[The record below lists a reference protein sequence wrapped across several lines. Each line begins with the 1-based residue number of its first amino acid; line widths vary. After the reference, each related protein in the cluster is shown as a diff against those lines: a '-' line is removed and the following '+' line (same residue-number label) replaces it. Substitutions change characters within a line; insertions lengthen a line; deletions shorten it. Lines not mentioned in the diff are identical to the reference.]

1 MYPYDMYKSIQNM
14 HPSQSPIPI
23 LSCSPS
29 NGVVFVSTLALC
41 ASGKGLCH
49 DCARGCHSTSIFFV
63 SCNLQITT
71 LPCPILSCRGVEL
84 GSFVQVFPYPVGSR
98 KTYNAAPN
106 LTRVR

>member
-1 MYPYDMYKSIQNM
+1 MGMCNS
-14 HPSQSPIPI
+14 
-23 LSCSPS
+23 LS
-29 NGVVFVSTLALC
+29 VLLT
-41 ASGKGLCH
+41 KGLCH
-49 DCARGCHSTSIFFV
+49 DRARGCHSTSIFFV

-106 LTRVR
+106 LTSVRRNRAF